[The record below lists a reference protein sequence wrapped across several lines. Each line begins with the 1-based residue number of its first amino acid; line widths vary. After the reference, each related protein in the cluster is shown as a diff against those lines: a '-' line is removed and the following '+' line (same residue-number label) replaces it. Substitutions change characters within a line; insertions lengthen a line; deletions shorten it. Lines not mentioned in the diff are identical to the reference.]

1 VRVLPIT
8 DDVAA
13 AAAATAQE
21 LRDAG
26 IRVRLDDRAETLG
39 YKIREAETHKVP
51 YMAVVG
57 TREAEA
63 ATVAVRRQGA
73 GKKQEIVA
81 RTEFIARLREE
92 IDSKRLPGSGS

>member
-1 VRVLPIT
+1 
-8 DDVAA
+8 
-13 AAAATAQE
+13 
-21 LRDAG
+21 
-26 IRVRLDDRAETLG
+26 
-39 YKIREAETHKVP
+39 
-51 YMAVVG
+51 MAVVG
-57 TREAEA
+57 AREAEA